1 MYTENSVGVGCTVVC
16 LEWVPDGVSN
26 VLEVVRSIPE
36 FPGFREILQN
46 EVWESGGTPEGYREY
61 RR

>member
-1 MYTENSVGVGCTVVC
+1 MYTENSMGVDCTVVC
-16 LEWVPDGVSN
+16 LEGVPDGVSN
-26 VLEVVRSIPE
+26 APEVIWSIPE
-36 FPGFREILQN
+36 FPGFREIPRN